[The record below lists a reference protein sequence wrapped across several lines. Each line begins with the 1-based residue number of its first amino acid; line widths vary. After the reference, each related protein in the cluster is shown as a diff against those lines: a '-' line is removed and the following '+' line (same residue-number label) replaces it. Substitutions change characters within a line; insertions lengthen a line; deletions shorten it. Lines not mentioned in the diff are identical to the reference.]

1 MNNLIKAVQAEIEK
15 RYTVTAV
22 DFTLQTVDGRQE
34 TESRAYRLI
43 GRAWNAKPYKG
54 TPEQV
59 EKKIRAALAKKKAG
73 ALAREMAK
81 IEAAKAAPDT
91 LNNTLIIRL
100 ESHKGY
106 MGWQWKGSDNFGNEG
121 RYTGGYGYDKHS
133 TALAEILNMSPEILK
148 RLYKAEDKRLGM
160 GKVLSDREDN
170 SRREVIGYG
179 SGYGV
184 VPYFEGGVGASCHV
198 QILER
203 LGYTVTEGNDVFV
216 ISEK

>member
-15 RYTVTAV
+15 RYAVTAE

-34 TESRAYRLI
+34 TKCRAYRQI
-43 GRAWNAKPYKG
+43 GRAWSAKPYKG

-59 EKKIRAALAKKKAG
+59 EKKIRAALAKKKAA

-81 IEAAKAAPDT
+81 IEAAQAAPDT

-121 RYTGGYGYDKHS
+121 RYTGGCGYDKHS
-133 TALAEILNMSPEILK
+133 TALAEILNLHPAILK
-148 RLYKAEDKRLGM
+148 RLYKAEDKRLGTK
-160 GKVLSDREDN
+160 GSDD
-170 SRREVIGYG
+170 RRDVIGYG

-184 VPYFEGGVGASCHV
+184 VPYFEGGVGSSCHV

-203 LGYTVTEGNDVFV
+203 LGYTVTEGNNVFV

>member
-15 RYTVTAV
+15 RYAVTAE

-34 TESRAYRLI
+34 TKCRAYRQI
-43 GRAWNAKPYKG
+43 GRAWSAKPYKG

-59 EKKIRAALAKKKAG
+59 EKKIRAALAKKKAA

-81 IEAAKAAPDT
+81 IEAAQAAPDT
-91 LNNTLIIRL
+91 LGRVLIIKL
-100 ESHKGY
+100 EAYKGY

-121 RYTGGYGYDKHS
+121 RYTGGCGYDKHS
-133 TALAEILNMSPEILK
+133 TALAEILNLHLPILK
-148 RLYKAEDKRLGM
+148 RLYKAEDKRLGI
-160 GKVLSDREDN
+160 KKSDA
-170 SRREVIGYG
+170 RRDVIGYG

-184 VPYFEGGVGASCHV
+184 VPYFEGGVGSSCHV

-203 LGYTVTEGNDVFV
+203 LGYTVTEGNNVFV